1 MTRRRL
7 ILLAGAA
14 ALALPL
20 ALSVYNLP
28 SAQAEPRWFTG
39 LEPGVAVGG
48 YDPVAYF
55 AEGAPR
61 RGDAAISLEH
71 DGVRWHF
78 ASEENRDR
86 FASDPE
92 RYAPQFGGYCAYAIS
107 QGYTAKGEPE
117 VWDIVDG
124 KLYLNY
130 DRAVQTTWHED
141 VPGYISKAETAWPD
155 IAE

>member
-1 MTRRRL
+1 MDRRRF
-7 ILLAGAA
+7 ILLAGAT
-14 ALALPL
+14 ALAIPL
-20 ALSVYNLP
+20 LASAYGP
-28 SAQAEPRWFTG
+28 PKAQAQPRWFTE

-48 YDPVAYF
+48 YDAVAYF
-55 AEGAPR
+55 TEGAPQ
-61 RGDAAISLEH
+61 RGDAAISLMH
-71 DGVRWHF
+71 DGVEWRF
-78 ASEENRDR
+78 ASEENRALFAAAPDR
-86 FASDPE
+86 
-92 RYAPQFGGYCAYAIS
+92 YVPQFGGYCAYAIS

-130 DRAVQTTWHED
+130 DRAVQTTWRKD